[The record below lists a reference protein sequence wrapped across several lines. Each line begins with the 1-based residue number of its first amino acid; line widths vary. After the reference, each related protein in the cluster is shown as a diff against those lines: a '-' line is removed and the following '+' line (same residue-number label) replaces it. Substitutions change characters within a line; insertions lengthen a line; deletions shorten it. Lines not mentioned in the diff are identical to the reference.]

1 MDQEIRR
8 YIVQF
13 GKQAY
18 VAAFAADQSYRRDD
32 EVVIRTVRGEEIGT
46 IRCAA
51 GPTANSI
58 GEIRREATSTD
69 RERHSFAE
77 AKAREVLDATSEA
90 VDQPIHFVDAE
101 ATLDDLVLLHVLPTD
116 ACDLSHRL
124 KEWSD
129 RFRVRVS
136 LVDLTIR
143 QTLPDAPDAQDG
155 NCGKP
160 NCGEGNCS
168 SSGGCSTGNCSRG
181 AVKSADELTEYFK
194 SLRRQMEADTIGR
207 LPLH

>member
-1 MDQEIRR
+1 MDRETLR

-18 VAAFAADQSYRRDD
+18 VAAFAADQPYRRDD

-51 GPTANSI
+51 APTANSI
-58 GEIRREATSTD
+58 GEIRRSATSTD
-69 RERHSFAE
+69 WERHSLAE
-77 AKAREVLDATSEA
+77 AVARRVLDATSE
-90 VDQPIHFVDAE
+90 VLDQPIHFVDAE

-116 ACDLSHRL
+116 ACDLSRL
-124 KEWSD
+124 LQEWSD

-136 LVDLTIR
+136 LIDLTIR

-168 SSGGCSTGNCSRG
+168 STGGCSTGNCSRG
-181 AVKSADELTEYFK
+181 AVKSPEELTDYFK
-194 SLRRQMEADTIGR
+194 SLRRQMEADTVGR